1 MKKRYLISALGL
13 AAALML
19 SGCGGDKKE
28 TETSAP
34 EKQTAATEAA
44 SDVSDGSA
52 GESAADDAADESEGT
67 ETETEAA
74 IAPITPS
81 DYLVKDASKYV
92 TLGNYDGLEIVQYT
106 YDVTDD
112 MVQQQIDMDL
122 QSAGTEEDIDTPS
135 ASGDI
140 IYVSLKATVEGAD
153 ASQAGTENV
162 TESASE
168 ASSEAD
174 TQAVSESTSEVSS
187 EADTQAASESTS
199 EVSSEATEEGTDI
212 AFDDASSDDTDGAE
226 NTYFTIGDE
235 EYGAD
240 FDKELTGLSTGDTK
254 QFSVAFSEDDWVNE
268 DWIGHTVDFDI
279 TVNGVTRVS
288 VPEYNDDFIANYTD
302 YSSKEEYEAAVRKNL
317 EDQYTDISYSD
328 AIESL
333 FQAALDATT
342 FNGYPQDLYDTC
354 KEESMSFYRMFAGD
368 DGTSDADILAAFGIS
383 EEDIDSEVLTTVYQ
397 RLLISA
403 YCEAND
409 ITATEEDYLTYLEN
423 NAAGYGEESAASFEA
438 DYGRDS
444 LVWALYQSKVADQLY
459 NSAKITKTSYSD
471 DLFSG
476 DLNELQ
482 FDTESDS
489 ETVSDTEAT
498 ETLAEGNDV
507 SMELETF
514 SSEDVVDLS
523 ETSAAE

>member
-1 MKKRYLISALGL
+1 MKRRIMAVITGIITM
-13 AAALML
+13 AAVC
-19 SGCGGDKKE
+19 GCGAQQTVTDRVVQSDMAEE
-28 TETSAP
+28 TEVQSETVT
-34 EKQTAATEAA
+34 QTINETE
-44 SDVSDGSA
+44 S
-52 GESAADDAADESEGT
+52 
-67 ETETEAA
+67 ETEAS

-92 TLGNYDGLEIVQYT
+92 TLGNYDGLEIIQYT

-112 MVQQQIDMDL
+112 MVQQQIDADL
-122 QSAGTEEDIDTPS
+122 QSVAVEEDINTPS

-140 IYVSLKATVEGAD
+140 IYVSLKSSVEGTDSAKANAD
-153 ASQAGTENV
+153 ATSDEADSTEAASDKSASTEV
-162 TESASE
+162 LSDESASTEVLSDESASTEVLSDESASTE
-168 ASSEAD
+168 ALSD
-174 TQAVSESTSEVSS
+174 ES
-187 EADTQAASESTS
+187 ASTGAIS
-199 EVSSEATEEGTDI
+199 
-212 AFDDASSDDTDGAE
+212 DDADDVE
-226 NTYFTIGDE
+226 NTYFTIGNE

-254 QFSVAFSEDDWVNE
+254 HFSVTFAEDAWVDEDWV
-268 DWIGHTVDFDI
+268 GKTVDFDV
-279 TVNGVTRVS
+279 TVTGVTRLS
-288 VPEYNDDFIANYTD
+288 VPEYNDDYIANYTD

-342 FNGYPQDLYDTC
+342 FNGYPQELYDAC
-354 KEESMSFYRMFAGD
+354 KEDTMVFYRMFAGD
-368 DGTSDADILAAFGIS
+368 DNTSDADILAAFGIS

-409 ITATEEDYLTYLEN
+409 ITVTQDDYLAYLEN
-423 NAAGYGEESAASFEA
+423 NAADYGEANSVSFEE
-438 DYGRDS
+438 DYGRES

-459 NSAKITKTSYSD
+459 KAAKITKTTYSD

-476 DLNELQ
+476 DFTELQ
-482 FDTESDS
+482 SDP
-489 ETVSDTEAT
+489 
-498 ETLAEGNDV
+498 
-507 SMELETF
+507 ELETEIISDDETSETLGGSEDLSLEPETY

-523 ETSAAE
+523 ETSASE

>member
-13 AAALML
+13 ATALML

-28 TETSAP
+28 TEASTSAP
-34 EKQTAATEAA
+34 EKQTEQAAADTQAA
-44 SDVSDGSA
+44 SEADTASD
-52 GESAADDAADESEGT
+52 T
-67 ETETEAA
+67 TETEAA
-74 IAPITPS
+74 GGSDETETAGDSNEAETADAADSSDDTETEATIAPITPS

-92 TLGNYDGLEIVQYT
+92 TLGDYNGLEIIQYT

-112 MVQQQIDMDL
+112 MVQQQINTDL

-135 ASGDI
+135 ASGDT
-140 IYVSLKATVEGAD
+140 IYVTLKSEVQGSSD
-153 ASQAGTENV
+153 A
-162 TESASE
+162 ASE
-168 ASSEAD
+168 TSSEAD
-174 TQAVSESTSEVSS
+174 TDA
-187 EADTQAASESTS
+187 ADETASEDSTDAADETAS
-199 EVSSEATEEGTDI
+199 EE
-212 AFDDASSDDTDGAE
+212 DTSAE

-254 QFSVAFSEDDWVNE
+254 QFSITFSDNDWVNE
-268 DWIGHTVDFDI
+268 DWLGN
-279 TVNGVTRVS
+279 TVNFTVTVTGVRRRT
-288 VPEYNDDFIANYTD
+288 VPEYNDDFIKNYTD
-302 YSSKEEYEAAVRKNL
+302 YSSKDEYEAAVRKNL

-342 FNGYPQDLYDTC
+342 FNGYPQDVYDTC
-354 KEESMSFYRMFAGD
+354 KEETMSFYRMFAGD
-368 DGTSDADILAAFGIS
+368 DSTSDADILAAFGIA
-383 EEDIDSEVLTTVYQ
+383 EEDIDSEVLTSVYQ

-409 ITATEEDYLTYLEN
+409 ITVTEDDYLSYLEN
-423 NAAGYGEESAASFEA
+423 NAADYGEASAASFEE

-444 LVWALYQSKVADQLY
+444 LVWALYQSKVADELY
-459 NSAKITKTSYSD
+459 NSAKITKTAYSD
-471 DLFSG
+471 DLFSD
-476 DLNELQ
+476 DLYDLEL
-482 FDTESDS
+482 DTEEDTAAVSDEETSETLDDS
-489 ETVSDTEAT
+489 ED
-498 ETLAEGNDV
+498 L